1 MLQGYRTHS
10 HVALPQ
16 NTPDRMTPS
25 ILTWLMLLH
34 CSCISSTFGSSSE
47 QYANQSICHKRRF
60 QELSC
65 SSLNLS
71 SVPNYLE
78 SGLKKLDLSNNFI
91 RTLNEESTATLRSL
105 QELDLSFNRLD
116 LLTRSAG
123 RNLVQLQSLNLTGNN
138 LDRNRKRNSAALQ
151 SLKSLKVLE
160 LSQNNL
166 NSDTAALYLKNM
178 SSLEHLGLA
187 RNKLTKLSSELFHQ
201 SPNLESISL
210 EDNIIVEIDEGT
222 FEGLKRLRVLNLAFN
237 SLRCISD
244 FQLKQLLTLNLSR
257 NSIEFFVTS
266 ENEDVYLL
274 ETLDLSYNRLLYFPL
289 LPKRSALQYLYL
301 QNNEMG
307 SLTLGSAFSEVRT
320 LYQEITRL
328 DTPNSK
334 TVFKL
339 YSNTTFTNLVHLDLS
354 NNLFTSFPFHF
365 LHDLIA
371 LQHLNLSDNCLQNF
385 TLEESAAETQVTPE
399 RPSPLFQKHILLPSM
414 RTLDLHSNLIHYLPP
429 WFFELLPQIER
440 VNLGKNSL
448 QPCAISH
455 AFASNGPALQNVS
468 HNGDCVD
475 FSGLGTL
482 KHLDLHENNIAVL
495 FPHVFHGTPL
505 VSLDLAGNTHLR
517 IAAKA
522 LDSLASTLQ
531 ELSVSGNLMINS
543 DLPLPC
549 LKELRRLDLSNNLL
563 GALPPQ
569 IRCSPLVEIDVRN
582 NSLTGLD
589 VPAVTCWSR
598 SLQTIQLS
606 RNSFSCCTLDWLRIM
621 QESKVDI
628 DDLEDAVCFY
638 QQNYTL
644 AVALTRDHSQECP
657 HGAAAE
663 TTFLLGLLIVA
674 VLLITAAVVI
684 GKLKYQKP
692 GTSVELKSNKVA
704 SFEYTQ
710 DIDCGPKVAKLNLF
724 ETET

>member
-10 HVALPQ
+10 HVALTQ

-25 ILTWLMLLH
+25 ILIWILVLN
-34 CSCISSTFGSSSE
+34 CACFPSTCGSSSE

-71 SVPNYLE
+71 SVPNCLE
-78 SGLKKLDLSNNFI
+78 PGLKKLDLSNNFI
-91 RTLNEESTATLRSL
+91 RTLNEESAASLQSL
-105 QELDLSFNRLD
+105 QELDLSFNRFD
-116 LLTRSAG
+116 LLTRRAW
-123 RNLVQLQSLNLTGNN
+123 RNLIQLQSLNLAGNN
-138 LDRNRKRNSAALQ
+138 LDSNRKRNSAALQ
-151 SLKSLKVLE
+151 SLKSLKVLD

-166 NSDTAALYLKNM
+166 DSDTSALYLKNM

-187 RNKLTKLSSELFHQ
+187 GNKLTTLSSKLFHQ

-210 EDNIIVEIDEGT
+210 ADNIIVEINKGT
-222 FEGLKRLRVLNLAFN
+222 FESLKRLRVLNLAFN

-244 FQLKQLLTLNLSR
+244 FQLKHLLTLNLSR

-266 ENEDVYLL
+266 ENEDMYQL

-289 LPKRSALQYLYL
+289 LPKNNALQYLYL

-307 SLTLGSAFSEVRT
+307 LLTLGSAFSEVRI
-320 LYQEITRL
+320 LYQEITRI
-328 DTPNSK
+328 DTPNS
-334 TVFKL
+334 KL

-371 LQHLNLSDNCLQNF
+371 LQHLNLSNNCLENF
-385 TLEESAAETQVTPE
+385 TLEESDAETQATAE
-399 RPSPLFQKHILLPSM
+399 QPSPLFQQHRRLPSM
-414 RTLDLHSNLIHYLPP
+414 QTLDLHNNLIHYLPP

-448 QPCAISH
+448 QPCAIPNS
-455 AFASNGPALQNVS
+455 FTSNGAALQNVS
-468 HNGDCVD
+468 HNDDCVD

-482 KHLDLHENNIAVL
+482 KHLDLRENNIAVL
-495 FPHVFHGTPL
+495 FPRMFHQTPL

-517 IAAKA
+517 IAANA

-563 GALPPQ
+563 GTLPPQ

-606 RNSFSCCTLDWLRIM
+606 RNSFNCCTLHWLRIM
-621 QESKVDI
+621 QESKADI
-628 DDLEDAVCFY
+628 GDLEDAMCFY

-657 HGAAAE
+657 AGAAAE
-663 TTFLLGLLIVA
+663 TTLLLGLIILA

-684 GKLKYQKP
+684 GKIKYQKP
-692 GTSVELKSNKVA
+692 GTSVKLKSNKVV

-710 DIDCGPKVAKLNLF
+710 DIDCGPKVAKLNIF